1 MSDQPT
7 MAELSQ
13 EMLNTASTYVCQR
26 GREMAEK
33 IAVEPVRRG
42 AALALTIAFACGLM
56 LTGAVLLGIGAVMGL
71 SQWLGS
77 PVAGFFAT
85 GALGLLLG
93 VGLVMLAVRHSRRE
107 RGEAA
112 DVKK

>member
-7 MAELSQ
+7 MAELA
-13 EMLNTASTYVCQR
+13 EETLNAASTYIRQR
-26 GREMAEK
+26 GRALVED

-42 AALALTIAFACGLM
+42 AALALTIAFACGLL

-71 SQWLGS
+71 SEWLGS
-77 PVAGFFAT
+77 AVAGFFAA
-85 GALGLLLG
+85 GALVVLVG
-93 VGLVMLAVRHSRRE
+93 VGLVLLGMKRSRKE
-107 RGEAA
+107 RGEAT